1 MKKLIVLALIFSLVG
16 FSTNLAAKDGVKLK
30 IQKKGGQQI
39 SGELIAIKDRSL
51 MLIDGSGDYV
61 SSAIDEIN
69 TIIIGSKSKFWNGA
83 IPGFI
88 LGAVGGAV
96 VGSKVSEPAA
106 PQDENVVTAFGYAIE
121 EKAAP
126 VYGGVVGGIIG
137 GVLGATIG
145 GVIASSINGPQE
157 TFRIE
162 GKSQEEINRVL
173 GKLRSKARFPE
184 YQ

>member
-16 FSTNLAAKDGVKLK
+16 FSTNLAAKDGAKLK

-51 MLIDGSGDYV
+51 MLIDGSGAYV

-96 VGSKVSEPAA
+96 VGSKVSEPAP
-106 PQDENVVTAFGYAIE
+106 PQTVNLGTAIGYEIE
-121 EKAAP
+121 RAGAP
-126 VYGGVVGGIIG
+126 VIGGVAGGIIG

-145 GVIASSINGPQE
+145 GMIASSINGPQE

-173 GKLRSKARFPE
+173 GKLRSKARFPD